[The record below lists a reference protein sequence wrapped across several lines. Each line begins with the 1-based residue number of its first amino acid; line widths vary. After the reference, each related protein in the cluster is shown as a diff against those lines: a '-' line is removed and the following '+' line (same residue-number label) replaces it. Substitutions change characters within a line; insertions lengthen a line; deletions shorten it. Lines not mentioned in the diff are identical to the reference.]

1 MIKLLI
7 FLAFIYI
14 LASVLKIFI
23 SDYDK
28 CYSEME
34 NAGIAAFNCC
44 CGLTGG
50 TRHTDIGST
59 AMEYLTDKDGE
70 KIRDYIGVI
79 EDRINDLEGELSEF
93 KKYFE
98 PYDID
103 EENAEAIIR
112 SKCPNID
119 SAKDYIQSRLAEDD
133 PMNFSV
139 GKIVHD
145 LMAKE
150 LAEDLRK
157 QILEEDSK
165 C

>member
-1 MIKLLI
+1 MSDDKVSVKEALDKL
-7 FLAFIYI
+7 
-14 LASVLKIFI
+14 
-23 SDYDK
+23 YDL
-28 CYSEME
+28 SWMV
-34 NAGIAAFNCC
+34 
-44 CGLTGG
+44 
-50 TRHTDIGST
+50 GST

-70 KIRDYIGVI
+70 KIRDYIGAI
-79 EDRINDLEGELSEF
+79 EDRINDLETELSSF
-93 KKYFE
+93 KEAFGDPFE
-98 PYDID
+98 PCDID

-139 GKIVHD
+139 GKIAHD
-145 LMAKE
+145 LLAKA

>member
-1 MIKLLI
+1 MSDDKVSVKEALDKL
-7 FLAFIYI
+7 
-14 LASVLKIFI
+14 
-23 SDYDK
+23 YDL
-28 CYSEME
+28 SWM
-34 NAGIAAFNCC
+34 
-44 CGLTGG
+44 
-50 TRHTDIGST
+50 IGST

-119 SAKDYIQSRLAEDD
+119 SAEDD

-139 GKIVHD
+139 GKIIHD

-157 QILEEDSK
+157 QILEEDSNNE
-165 C
+165 

>member
-1 MIKLLI
+1 MEDNKVSVKEALDKL
-7 FLAFIYI
+7 
-14 LASVLKIFI
+14 
-23 SDYDK
+23 YDL
-28 CYSEME
+28 SWM
-34 NAGIAAFNCC
+34 
-44 CGLTGG
+44 
-50 TRHTDIGST
+50 IGST
-59 AMEYLTDKDGE
+59 ATEYLTDKDGE

-119 SAKDYIQSRLAEDD
+119 SAEDD

-150 LAEDLRK
+150 LAEDIRK

-165 C
+165 

>member
-1 MIKLLI
+1 MNDEKVSVKEALDKL
-7 FLAFIYI
+7 
-14 LASVLKIFI
+14 
-23 SDYDK
+23 YDL
-28 CYSEME
+28 SWM
-34 NAGIAAFNCC
+34 
-44 CGLTGG
+44 
-50 TRHTDIGST
+50 IGST
-59 AMEYLTDKDGE
+59 FGEYLTDKDGE

-79 EDRINDLEGELSEF
+79 EDRIGDLENELSEF

-103 EENAEAIIR
+103 EETAKAIIR

-119 SAKDYIQSRLAEDD
+119 SAEDD

-139 GKIVHD
+139 GKIIHD

-150 LAEDLRK
+150 LTEDIRK

>member
-1 MIKLLI
+1 MNDEKVSVEEALDKL
-7 FLAFIYI
+7 
-14 LASVLKIFI
+14 
-23 SDYDK
+23 YDL
-28 CYSEME
+28 SWM
-34 NAGIAAFNCC
+34 
-44 CGLTGG
+44 
-50 TRHTDIGST
+50 IGST

-119 SAKDYIQSRLAEDD
+119 SAEDD

>member
-1 MIKLLI
+1 MEDNKVSVKEALDKL
-7 FLAFIYI
+7 
-14 LASVLKIFI
+14 
-23 SDYDK
+23 YDL
-28 CYSEME
+28 SWMV
-34 NAGIAAFNCC
+34 
-44 CGLTGG
+44 
-50 TRHTDIGST
+50 GST

-79 EDRINDLEGELSEF
+79 EDRINNLENELSEF

-103 EENAEAIIR
+103 EETAEAIIR
-112 SKCPNID
+112 SKFPNID
-119 SAKDYIQSRLAEDD
+119 SAKDYIQSRLAED
-133 PMNFSV
+133 
-139 GKIVHD
+139 D

>member
-1 MIKLLI
+1 MNDDKVSVKEALDKL
-7 FLAFIYI
+7 
-14 LASVLKIFI
+14 
-23 SDYDK
+23 YDL
-28 CYSEME
+28 SWM
-34 NAGIAAFNCC
+34 
-44 CGLTGG
+44 
-50 TRHTDIGST
+50 IGST

-103 EENAEAIIR
+103 EETAEAITR
-112 SKCPNID
+112 SKCPDID
-119 SAKDYIQSRLAEDD
+119 SAKDYIQSQLAEDD

-145 LMAKE
+145 LIAKE
-150 LAEDLRK
+150 LTEDIK
-157 QILEEDSK
+157 KYILEEDSK

>member
-1 MIKLLI
+1 MEDNKVSVNEALDKL
-7 FLAFIYI
+7 
-14 LASVLKIFI
+14 
-23 SDYDK
+23 YDL
-28 CYSEME
+28 SWM
-34 NAGIAAFNCC
+34 
-44 CGLTGG
+44 
-50 TRHTDIGST
+50 IGST

-79 EDRINDLEGELSEF
+79 EDRIGDLENELSEF

-103 EENAEAIIR
+103 EETAKAIIR

-119 SAKDYIQSRLAEDD
+119 SAEDD

-139 GKIVHD
+139 GKIIHD

>member
-1 MIKLLI
+1 MNDDKVSVKEALDKL
-7 FLAFIYI
+7 
-14 LASVLKIFI
+14 
-23 SDYDK
+23 YDL
-28 CYSEME
+28 SWM
-34 NAGIAAFNCC
+34 
-44 CGLTGG
+44 
-50 TRHTDIGST
+50 IGST

-79 EDRINDLEGELSEF
+79 EDRIGDLENELSEF

-103 EENAEAIIR
+103 EETAKAIIR

-119 SAKDYIQSRLAEDD
+119 SAEDD

-139 GKIVHD
+139 GKIIHD

-150 LAEDLRK
+150 LTEDVKK

-165 C
+165 